1 MPIFGS
7 PENGARTLIY
17 ASADNALANE
27 TGRFYFKSHEIETKA
42 ITHDLDLAAR
52 LWSASEGLCGMSP
65 TDRDAR
71 PMAPNRAFSV

>member
-7 PENGARTLIY
+7 AEKGARTLIY
-17 ASADNALANE
+17 ASADHALINE
-27 TGRFYFKSHEIETKA
+27 TGRFYFKSHEIETRA

-52 LWSASEGLCGMSP
+52 LWSASEELCGMAP

-71 PMAPNRAFSV
+71 RMAPNRASPV